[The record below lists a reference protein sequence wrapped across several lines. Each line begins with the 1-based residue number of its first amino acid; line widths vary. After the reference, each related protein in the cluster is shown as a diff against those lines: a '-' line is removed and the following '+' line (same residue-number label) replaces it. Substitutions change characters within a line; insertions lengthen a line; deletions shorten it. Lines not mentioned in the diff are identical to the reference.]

1 MTLSSQRTVRKEQT
15 LNFVGSRKDVTR
27 GEPRL
32 PGNGMVQPRSPE
44 NLSS

>member
-15 LNFVGSRKDVTR
+15 LDFVGSREGVTR

-32 PGNGMVQPRSPE
+32 LGNGVV
-44 NLSS
+44 